1 MSTRQKNLMDQQQ
14 RDVLMPI
21 NNSQFLQNN
30 TNDRQQPQ
38 QPRQQLKPVM
48 DLHDNAPFPKSVS
61 NQSLP
66 KKRGVLN
73 RFESAPQDGWKM
85 IKKWVGNYK
94 QHSKKQQSQVIG
106 SIERQAEIN
115 TIGPLLM
122 AMHIARDENNEKRI
136 PVFLDNL
143 SVRVSKLE
151 TKKRGTVF
159 NIRVQYGTG
168 SNKITW
174 SVYRRYWDFVKL
186 HYRYKKKYSSS
197 NIREGIAVRQRTKLP
212 KFPSLPRKHFRKQH
226 KRNYDRVPMNRQE
239 TSASMST
246 SEYATNPASLMDED
260 AVMALATPIA
270 EEEPVAASNT
280 SMSSQIME
288 VVKADRSVL
297 QAFENYLNQF
307 ITSIGPLGY
316 VNRLCKFLEISAL
329 GLELAAKYPL
339 SNFHGKESFLVFQSR
354 TDRDPKQN
362 RKFLQD
368 GLVCSMPTTGG
379 KRRRKPKWFIVRE
392 SYVVCVDDPSEV
404 IFTYIW
410 ENHT

>member
-1 MSTRQKNLMDQQQ
+1 MDQQQ
-14 RDVLMPI
+14 RDVNIPI
-21 NNSQFLQNN
+21 NDSQFLQNN
-30 TNDRQQPQ
+30 TNDRQQ
-38 QPRQQLKPVM
+38 QQLKPVM
-48 DLHDNAPFPKSVS
+48 DLHKNPPFPKSIS

-73 RFESAPQDGWKM
+73 RFESAPQDGWKR

-94 QHSKKQQSQVIG
+94 QQSKKQQLQAIG

-122 AMHIARDENNEKRI
+122 AMHIARDEDDKKRI

-143 SVRVSKLE
+143 SVKVSKLE

-197 NIREGIAVRQRTKLP
+197 NRREGIAVRQHTKLP

-226 KRNYDRVPMNRQE
+226 KRDYDRVSMSRQE
-239 TSASMST
+239 TSASMSI

-260 AVMALATPIA
+260 AVMAMAAPIA
-270 EEEPVAASNT
+270 EEEPLAASNT

-288 VVKADRSVL
+288 VVTADRSVL

-329 GLELAAKYPL
+329 GLDLAAKYPL
-339 SNFHGKESFLVFQSR
+339 SSFHGKEGFVVFQSR
-354 TDRDPKQN
+354 TDRDPKQS

-368 GLVCSMPTTGG
+368 GLVCSLPTTGG
-379 KRRRKPKWFIVRE
+379 RRRRKPKWFIVRE

-404 IFTYIW
+404 ILA
-410 ENHT
+410 

>member
-1 MSTRQKNLMDQQQ
+1 MNSYENLLLPKN
-14 RDVLMPI
+14 
-21 NNSQFLQNN
+21 
-30 TNDRQQPQ
+30 
-38 QPRQQLKPVM
+38 
-48 DLHDNAPFPKSVS
+48 AS
-61 NQSLP
+61 NQSLH

-73 RFESAPQDGWKM
+73 RFESAPQDGWKR
-85 IKKWVGNYK
+85 IKKWVGSYR
-94 QHSKKQQSQVIG
+94 QQSKKQQLLAIG

-122 AMHIARDENNEKRI
+122 AMHIARDEDNKKRI

-143 SVRVSKLE
+143 SVKVSKLE
-151 TKKRGTVF
+151 AKKRGTIF

-168 SNKITW
+168 PNKVTW

-186 HYRYKKKYSSS
+186 HYRYKKKYNSS
-197 NIREGIAVRQRTKLP
+197 NRREGIAAKQRIQLP
-212 KFPSLPRKHFRKQH
+212 KFPSLPRKHFRKQS
-226 KRNYDRVPMNRQE
+226 KRDYNRVTMSRQG

-260 AVMALATPIA
+260 TVMAMAAPIA

-288 VVKADRSVL
+288 VVAADRSVL

-339 SNFHGKESFLVFQSR
+339 SNFHGKEGFIVFQSR
-354 TDRDPKQN
+354 TDRDPKQS

-379 KRRRKPKWFIVRE
+379 RRRRKPKWFIVRE

-404 IFTYIW
+404 IFAYIL
-410 ENHT
+410 ENYT